1 MTTKTESHEASAPAG
16 TNGASLPIIYSGQL
30 PSGETLS
37 PFAVEPKH
45 SSLVGQGNY
54 TNVNKLASGPDI
66 KPPSRIQLIADKY
79 IRTQMDTHLDLSFV
93 ILAAVIYGVLFFSMG
108 TAFLPGNPTWC
119 TLLMW
124 ACALI
129 GALIANQIFL
139 PRVIGMLVAG
149 ILLQNIPWSAI
160 DAFPKK
166 WGTQMRAAAL
176 ATIFLRC
183 GLELDFGTM
192 RKYKYPAMR
201 LALIPGIIEAL
212 YDAGLGVALFNM
224 DYTLGLCM
232 GFILKAVGPG
242 LVVPAMFRLQKNQVG
257 TDQGIP
263 STVVIA
269 ASFDDIVAITGYAI
283 FSTIAIRPTVG
294 SDSGEEN
301 VAWSIASGPLQVI
314 FGLVGGLLAGYA
326 VGATKL
332 WNTHVKRFLA
342 LFGAGLLLMFFL
354 EYWDML
360 SGGALGALFTG
371 LVASNLW
378 ERGSPKCLS
387 LGPSFKH
394 SPDCERWM
402 SLVWRWVMEPLLFVT
417 VGSTLD
423 FSTLSAGTIPKALII
438 VCTGVVLRMI
448 LTYIAMNGFGYS
460 WKEKVFYGIAW
471 TPKATVQ
478 AALSAAPLTLI
489 KDLKVGAPDYDEWVA
504 WGNDILTTGLFAI
517 IICGTLGVLAIHF
530 TAPLLLKP
538 AAEEDLEGELEE
550 ETTTEEEDEQGGAE
564 GDQQGLTTSPS
575 EKGIAGHG
583 QHVHPVSSHQK
594 PAAGTTASTFER
606 IPSSQ
611 RIRRIGSELQLRPSG
626 AAPFEGLVAG
636 EDFSLVA
643 DYIDSI
649 QHLTTAVEQSFS
661 REDVLRL
668 SQRVLDMQH
677 RIESEIGHRE
687 PSVRELF
694 RTASVM
700 RSRRPTPTSGI
711 GNGSGLGSTRSGAG
725 SRSIGNMERS
735 RGRSFDASHSRAKS
749 GDDFV

>member
-1 MTTKTESHEASAPAG
+1 
-16 TNGASLPIIYSGQL
+16 
-30 PSGETLS
+30 
-37 PFAVEPKH
+37 
-45 SSLVGQGNY
+45 
-54 TNVNKLASGPDI
+54 
-66 KPPSRIQLIADKY
+66 
-79 IRTQMDTHLDLSFV
+79 LDLSF
-93 ILAAVIYGVLFFSMG
+93 ILLSIVIYGVLFFSMG
-108 TAFLPGNPTWC
+108 AAFLPGHAAWC
-119 TLLMW
+119 TLLLW
-124 ACALI
+124 ASALI

-192 RKYKYPAMR
+192 KKYKFPAIC

-212 YDAGLGVALFNM
+212 YDAGLGVALFSM

-242 LVVPAMFRLQKNQVG
+242 LVVPAMFRLQKNQMG

-283 FSTIAIRPTVG
+283 FSTIAIQPAPG
-294 SDSGEEN
+294 SDAEEN
-301 VAWSIASGPLQVI
+301 IAWSIASGPLQVV

-326 VGATKL
+326 VGATRL
-332 WNTHVKRFLA
+332 WDTHVKRFFA

-354 EYWDML
+354 EYWGML

-378 ERGSPKCLS
+378 ERGSPERLS
-387 LGPSFKH
+387 LGPSLQF

-402 SLVWRWVMEPLLFVT
+402 SVVWRWVMEPMLFVT

-423 FSTLSAGTIPKALII
+423 FETLSGGTIPKALII
-438 VCTGVVLRMI
+438 VFTGVILRMI
-448 LTYIAMNGFGYS
+448 TTYISMSGFEYS
-460 WKEKVFYGIAW
+460 WKEKVFYGLAW

-489 KDLKVGAPDYDEWVA
+489 KEYKVGAPDYDEWVK

-530 TAPLLLKP
+530 TAPVLLKP
-538 AAEEDLEGELEE
+538 AAAVDHDGNDEDES
-550 ETTTEEEDEQGGAE
+550 TSTEEEERESGGGGGGTENQGHNATTTTTIPANGITTINGAQKSPLE
-564 GDQQGLTTSPS
+564 STSASGLAATAAIATTIP
-575 EKGIAGHG
+575 
-583 QHVHPVSSHQK
+583 
-594 PAAGTTASTFER
+594 TSTFDR
-606 IPSSQ
+606 VPSGQ
-611 RIRRIGSELQLRPSG
+611 RMRRVGSEVQVRPNS
-626 AAPFEGLVAG
+626 PTFEGLIAG

-649 QHLTTAVEQSFS
+649 QHLTTAVNAGEQTYS

-668 SQRVLDMQH
+668 SQRVLDMQQ
-677 RIESEIGHRE
+677 RIESGIGHRE

-694 RTASVM
+694 RTASVL
-700 RSRRPTPTSGI
+700 RSRRSTSAASSSFSNFGI
-711 GNGSGLGSTRSGAG
+711 FGSGLGSTRSGAG
-725 SRSIGNMERS
+725 SRSIGNMDRS
-735 RGRSFDASHSRAKS
+735 QGRSLNASHSRARS
-749 GDDFV
+749 GDDIV

>member
-1 MTTKTESHEASAPAG
+1 
-16 TNGASLPIIYSGQL
+16 
-30 PSGETLS
+30 
-37 PFAVEPKH
+37 
-45 SSLVGQGNY
+45 
-54 TNVNKLASGPDI
+54 
-66 KPPSRIQLIADKY
+66 
-79 IRTQMDTHLDLSFV
+79 
-93 ILAAVIYGVLFFSMG
+93 
-108 TAFLPGNPTWC
+108 
-119 TLLMW
+119 
-124 ACALI
+124 
-129 GALIANQIFL
+129 
-139 PRVIGMLVAG
+139 MLVAG

-192 RKYKYPAMR
+192 KKYKYPAIR

-242 LVVPAMFRLQKNQVG
+242 LVVPAMFRLQKNEVG

-283 FSTIAIRPTVG
+283 FSTIAIQPTAG
-294 SDSGEEN
+294 TEGAEN
-301 VAWSIASGPLQVI
+301 ENIAWSIASGPLQVI

-332 WNTHVKRFLA
+332 WNTHVKRFIA

-354 EYWDML
+354 EYWEML

-378 ERGSPKCLS
+378 ERGSPRCLS
-387 LGPSFKH
+387 SGPSLNF
-394 SPDCERWM
+394 SPECERWM
-402 SLVWRWVMEPLLFVT
+402 SVVWRWVMEPMLFVT

-423 FSTLSAGTIPKALII
+423 FNTLSTGTIPKALII
-438 VCTGVVLRMI
+438 VCTGVVLRMVT
-448 LTYIAMNGFGYS
+448 TYIAMNGFGYS
-460 WKEKVFYGIAW
+460 WKEKLFYGIAW

-489 KDLKVGAPDYDEWVA
+489 KENKAGAPDYDEWVA

-530 TAPLLLKP
+530 AAPVLLKP
-538 AAEEDLEGELEE
+538 AVSDS
-550 ETTTEEEDEQGGAE
+550 EEEDTIVNEREGGEDGGRAPH
-564 GDQQGLTTSPS
+564 GLAKSHSATGISNGQPEPLYSTTGTAHALMSPPI
-575 EKGIAGHG
+575 K
-583 QHVHPVSSHQK
+583 
-594 PAAGTTASTFER
+594 
-606 IPSSQ
+606 PSSFDRVPSAQ
-611 RIRRIGSELQLRPSG
+611 RIRRIGSELQLRPST
-626 AAPFEGLVAG
+626 APNEGLVAG

-643 DYIDSI
+643 DYIESI
-649 QHLTTAVEQSFS
+649 QSLTTAVNASEQTYS
-661 REDVLRL
+661 REQILHL

-677 RIESEIGHRE
+677 RIESEVGHRE

-700 RSRRPTPTSGI
+700 RRR
-711 GNGSGLGSTRSGAG
+711 RSGMGAAG
-725 SRSIGNMERS
+725 SRSIGNLEREA
-735 RGRSFDASHSRAKS
+735 RGKSFDAAHSRAKS